1 MSHLAV
7 DRQVAAS
14 TQNQAKS
21 AILYLY
27 KQVLGMELP
36 WLNEVIQAKR
46 PRRLPMVL
54 TPSEVRELLMHMEG
68 TAGLVAQLLYGTGLG
83 LMSAGLAAQE
93 PLYPCPPLPPVLE
106 EGWQSRSGPCR
117 KYGIKKRPQRI
128 RSER

>member
-46 PRRLPMVL
+46 PRRLPVVL

-106 EGWQSRSGPCR
+106 KGWQS
-117 KYGIKKRPQRI
+117 
-128 RSER
+128 